1 MKKALHTLLFLLLA
15 VSACTFRQGTTVRSL
30 LQELDGML
38 RTVPDTAYYLL
49 QTAFQ
54 DEPLSEEDSVYHRLL
69 MAEAQLHHKMKLE
82 DTASMHGLVQY

>member
-30 LQELDGML
+30 LQEVDVML
-38 RTVPDTAYYLL
+38 RNAPDTAYYLL

-54 DEPLSEEDSVYHRLL
+54 DETLTEKDSAYHRLL
-69 MAEAQLHHKMKLE
+69 MAEAQLHNKIKLE
-82 DTASMHGLVQY
+82 DAFLGF